1 MARPKIKSV
10 TDQRPFIMVYH
21 DFLDSDVIG
30 SHEKMVFIALK
41 KFADSK
47 NQCFP
52 SLKKL
57 SDVTGLSKRKIQ
69 DTLKELEEKHI
80 ITIESR
86 LRYDGGTTSN
96 LYTLHDYAEIWK
108 VGSSEEIENVKK
120 SKFVNLCEVS
130 TELLLKELER
140 RTKEKELDVEPTK
153 AQQQALEFNQFD
165 VVNTTTN
172 LQKSQEVERYSLEQ
186 ICILYDY
193 DVMISDNPYQ
203 KHDIDSVMSILHTN
217 LNTTKPTIRIGGED
231 KPSMV
236 VIGKLM
242 KLTYSGIIYAI
253 EKFKEQTE
261 RIKNPTSYMLT
272 LLYNAEEQR
281 NLDIQNQVSYD
292 MANWNLP
299 TEE

>member
-21 DFLDSDVIG
+21 DFLDSGVIG

-69 DTLKELEEKHI
+69 DTLKELEQKHI

-86 LRYDGGTTSN
+86 LRADGGTTSN
-96 LYTLHDYAEIWK
+96 LYTLYDFKELWNA
-108 VGSSEEIENVKK
+108 GSSEEMAAVVDEYEDKK
-120 SKFVNLCEVS
+120 LIS
-130 TELLLKELER
+130 LLEAKGYKV
-140 RTKEKELDVEPTK
+140 TKEKEPDTTEPTK
-153 AQQQALEFNQFD
+153 DQLNQALELNQFD
-165 VVNTTTN
+165 IVNTTTN
-172 LQKSQEVERYSLEQ
+172 SQKSQEVERYSLEQ
-186 ICILYDY
+186 IRILYDY

-203 KHDIDSVMSILHTN
+203 KHDIDSVISILHTN
-217 LNTTKPTIRIGGED
+217 LNTTKATIRIGGED

-242 KLTYSGIIYAI
+242 KLTYSGIMYAI

-272 LLYNAEEQR
+272 LLYNAEEQM
-281 NLDIQNQVSYD
+281 NFDIANQVQHD
-292 MANWNLP
+292 MYHWNPP
-299 TEE
+299 TDE

>member
-1 MARPKIKSV
+1 MARPKIKSA

-69 DTLKELEEKHI
+69 DTLKELEQKHI

-86 LRYDGGTTSN
+86 LRADGGTTSN
-96 LYTLHDYAEIWK
+96 LYTLYDFKELWNA
-108 VGSSEEIENVKK
+108 GSSEEMAAVVDEYEDKK
-120 SKFVNLCEVS
+120 LIS
-130 TELLLKELER
+130 LLEAKGY
-140 RTKEKELDVEPTK
+140 TVIKEKEPDVEPTK

-165 VVNTTTN
+165 MVNTTTN
-172 LQKSQEVERYSLEQ
+172 SQKSQEVERYSLEQ
-186 ICILYDY
+186 IRILYDY

-203 KHDIDSVMSILHTN
+203 KHDIDSVISILHTS
-217 LNTTKPTIRIGGED
+217 LNTTKATIRIGGED

-242 KLTYSGIIYAI
+242 KLTYSGIMYAI

-272 LLYNAEEQR
+272 LLYNAEEQM
-281 NLDIQNQVSYD
+281 NLDVTNRVAHD
-292 MANWNLP
+292 MYHFDC
-299 TEE
+299 ED

>member
-69 DTLKELEEKHI
+69 DTLKELEQKHI

-86 LRYDGGTTSN
+86 LRADGGTTSN
-96 LYTLHDYAEIWK
+96 LYTLYDFKELWNA
-108 VGSSEEIENVKK
+108 GSSEEMAAVVDEYEDKK
-120 SKFVNLCEVS
+120 LIS
-130 TELLLKELER
+130 LLEAKGYKV
-140 RTKEKELDVEPTK
+140 TKEKEPDTTEPTK
-153 AQQQALEFNQFD
+153 DQLNQALELNQFD
-165 VVNTTTN
+165 IVNTTTN
-172 LQKSQEVERYSLEQ
+172 SQKSQEVERYSLEQ
-186 ICILYDY
+186 IRILYDY

-203 KHDIDSVMSILHTN
+203 KHDIDSVISILHTN
-217 LNTTKPTIRIGGED
+217 LNTTKATIRIGGED

-242 KLTYSGIIYAI
+242 KLTYSGIMYAI

-272 LLYNAEEQR
+272 LLYNAEEQM
-281 NLDIQNQVSYD
+281 NLDIANQVQHD
-292 MANWNLP
+292 MYHWNPP
-299 TEE
+299 TDE

>member
-69 DTLKELEEKHI
+69 DTLKELEQKHI

-86 LRYDGGTTSN
+86 LRADGGTTSN
-96 LYTLHDYAEIWK
+96 LYTLYDFKELWNA
-108 VGSSEEIENVKK
+108 GSSEEMAAVVDEYEDKK
-120 SKFVNLCEVS
+120 LIS
-130 TELLLKELER
+130 LLEAKGYKV
-140 RTKEKELDVEPTK
+140 TKEKEPDTTEPTK
-153 AQQQALEFNQFD
+153 DQLNQALELNQFD
-165 VVNTTTN
+165 IVNTTTN
-172 LQKSQEVERYSLEQ
+172 SQKSQEVERYSLEQ
-186 ICILYDY
+186 IRILYDY

-203 KHDIDSVMSILHTN
+203 KHDIDSVISILHTS
-217 LNTTKPTIRIGGED
+217 LNTTKATIRIGGED

-272 LLYNAEEQR
+272 LLYNAEEQM
-281 NLDIQNQVSYD
+281 NLDIANQVQHD
-292 MANWNLP
+292 MYHWNPP